1 MICLEV
7 HRNNVLLTRA
17 GMERASLISAHVGA
31 FIGDEE
37 PAAIHVAGMCDLD
50 EGRSAHV
57 YWMDF
62 ERLVVGDVLTFQ
74 IVPSEVPSPYLEL
87 KPTDSPEYVEEQA
100 EFAELKRNYKPT
112 TEPAVRKWSSLGLDM
127 SLNGQEVGRASYA
140 TAEEHILCSVDWNRW
155 RPERLRVLVR
165 SFGGAP
171 DALERPTEWLRVNL
185 QKGEVLELRLDA

>member
-7 HRNNVLLTRA
+7 HRNKELLTRA
-17 GMERASLISAHVGA
+17 GIEGGLLLSAHVGA
-31 FIGDEE
+31 FIGDDE
-37 PAAIHVAGMCDLD
+37 PASLHVAGMCDLN

-57 YWMDF
+57 YWLDF

-74 IVPSEVPSPYLEL
+74 VVHSDTPSPYLEV
-87 KPTDSPEYVEEQA
+87 KPTDSPKYIDEQR
-100 EFAELKRNYKPT
+100 EFAEVERNYKPPLV
-112 TEPAVRKWSSLGLDM
+112 PAARKWPSLGLDM
-127 SLNGQEVGRASYA
+127 ALDGREVGHASYG

-171 DALERPTEWLRVNL
+171 DAVMPTEWLRTNL
-185 QKGEVLELRLDA
+185 REGETFELRLDA